1 MNKIKV
7 AFLDRDGTITK
18 EYEDEEWKNKT
29 NPEFLQGTIQALKK
43 ITDLG
48 YQIIVITN
56 QSLIHKGI
64 IKLEDYYKFNENLI
78 KELKKNKIEIL
89 DIFFCPHTKE
99 ENCNCKKPKPGMIL
113 EACKKYDIDIE
124 KSFVAGDRASDE
136 GIAKYFNMTFFGVNY
151 TPKDTK
157 NKRVKNLEEIVQYI
171 ESL

>member
-29 NPEFLQGTIQALKK
+29 NPEFLQGTIQALKR

-78 KELKKNKIEIL
+78 KELKKNKVEIL

-136 GIAKYFNMTFFGVNY
+136 EIAKYFNMSFFGVNY

-157 NKRVKNLEEIVQYI
+157 NKRVKNIEEIIQYI